1 MTLNDAMRSLEEAR
15 SNLRDASQ
23 SMSELSASGAVA
35 DELRQ
40 ATTSLM
46 EGVHQVESAL
56 AQQFSDDREAVDA

>member
-15 SNLRDASQ
+15 NSLRDAKH
-23 SMSELSASGAVA
+23 SMTALSASGAVA

-40 ATTSLM
+40 ATTELM
-46 EGVHQVESAL
+46 DGVHEVEAAL